1 MITKLV
7 ESCIGVLEENII
19 SIEADFVID
28 FVVDVVGCDLC
39 NMIILSCINS
49 GFNEKWT

>member
-1 MITKLV
+1 MITKPV

-28 FVVDVVGCDLC
+28 FVIPVIWSFCL
-39 NMIILSCINS
+39 
-49 GFNEKWT
+49 